1 MRFNYQA
8 RTEEGQVQSGIIEAA
23 SKDSALSLL
32 QAHGL
37 YVTFLEAVREEPFY
51 ARRIRFFERVS
62 RKDLMNFSRQL
73 AVMFRSK
80 IPLVEALQVLAA
92 QTKSSIFQEKILK
105 ISEEVEAGTPFSQ
118 ALGHHPKTFSSL
130 YINTVKAGEASGT
143 LDRSLDYLA
152 DHLER
157 EYHLYSKLRGAM
169 IYPVMV
175 VMVMIAVVLIMLVFV
190 IPKFAE
196 IFEAAGQEL
205 PLTTRVVIAFSDFLV
220 SFWWLI
226 LAGVAGAAVSIFWYF
241 RQPGGRKF
249 LNKFILKIP
258 LFGSLLKAVYL
269 ARFAENLSTLIAGGL
284 PIARALE
291 IAGEASGNDLYREAI
306 FLTADQVRRG
316 EQISA
321 SLSRF
326 KDLFSP
332 MFIQMTMVGE
342 KTGTLDKTLAG
353 VVNFYRGEVER
364 AVENLLSIIEPV
376 LIVFLGL
383 VVAGIMLSILMPIYQ
398 MTAI

>member
-1 MRFNYQA
+1 
-8 RTEEGQVQSGIIEAA
+8 
-23 SKDSALSLL
+23 
-32 QAHGL
+32 
-37 YVTFLEAVREEPFY
+37 
-51 ARRIRFFERVS
+51 
-62 RKDLMNFSRQL
+62 
-73 AVMFRSK
+73 
-80 IPLVEALQVLAA
+80 
-92 QTKSSIFQEKILK
+92 
-105 ISEEVEAGTPFSQ
+105 
-118 ALGHHPKTFSSL
+118 
-130 YINTVKAGEASGT
+130 
-143 LDRSLDYLA
+143 
-152 DHLER
+152 
-157 EYHLYSKLRGAM
+157 M